1 MSERHRSPDS
11 DPEGDAPELQRR
23 RRGAALIEAIHAG
36 VLAELADFGFA
47 ELSIERV
54 AARARTGKSAIYR
67 RWPTKLELIVDT
79 LANSFPDPDPPCS
92 TGGLRT
98 DLLQFHTTWA
108 RALSGPLGAAL
119 RANVGQHQRHPEIAN
134 ALRARIIEPRQR
146 ILRELLVA
154 GVDRGEVRADA
165 LTPECID
172 AGPAL
177 IRQRFIESGEPL
189 DADAVERIVDNIL
202 IPMFRAPSVTGPA
215 DRASAPERE
224 DTEERGSGS
233 VA

>member
-1 MSERHRSPDS
+1 MSDGHRQPDS
-11 DPEGDAPELQRR
+11 DPEGDASELQRR
-23 RRGAALIEAIHAG
+23 RRGAALIEAIHSS

-47 ELSIERV
+47 EFSIERV

-79 LANSFPDPDPPCS
+79 LANSFPEPAPPGS
-92 TGGLRT
+92 TGDLRT
-98 DLLQFHTTWA
+98 DLLRFHTAWA
-108 RALSGPLGAAL
+108 KALSGPLGAAL

-154 GVDRGEVRADA
+154 GVDRGEVRPDA

-172 AGPAL
+172 VGPAL
-177 IRQRFIESGEPL
+177 IRQRFIESGEPIN
-189 DADAVERIVDNIL
+189 AAAVERIVDNIL
-202 IPMFRAPSVTGPA
+202 IPIFRAPRAPA
-215 DRASAPERE
+215 QTTEHRQAERG
-224 DTEERGSGS
+224 DTEERGAGR
-233 VA
+233 